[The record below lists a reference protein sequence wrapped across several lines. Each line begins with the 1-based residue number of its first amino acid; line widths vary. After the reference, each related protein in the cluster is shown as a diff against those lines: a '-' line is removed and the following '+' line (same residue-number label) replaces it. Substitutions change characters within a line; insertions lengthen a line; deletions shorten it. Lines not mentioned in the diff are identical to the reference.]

1 MQLNTNYLKCPIH
14 PQELL
19 QLICMSCEAN
29 SLACPL
35 CLDAQHNMHEVI
47 SLKKFMNQELT
58 KLYQNSTKP
67 NFENLMKNMDKFG
80 DVFKQVFN
88 SDIKTV
94 YIKTS

>member
-1 MQLNTNYLKCPIH
+1 
-14 PQELL
+14 
-19 QLICMSCEAN
+19 
-29 SLACPL
+29 
-35 CLDAQHNMHEVI
+35 
-47 SLKKFMNQELT
+47 MNQELT